1 MYQNIHHLLMVRRF
15 LPFFITQ
22 FLSAFNDNLFKF
34 ALVLF
39 LKYQM
44 TDLTMEET
52 AALTTLAA
60 GLFILPFFLFSATAG
75 QLADKF
81 EKSGLIQ
88 IIRFS
93 EIPLMILAAVG
104 FWLESASFLLMVLFL
119 MGSKSAF
126 FGPLKYSILPE
137 QLKKDELIGANGLV
151 EMGTFVSILL
161 GTILGGTLIVGADGR
176 WQVSAMAITLAVLG
190 FAASRF
196 IPRNVA
202 KSPKL
207 KVNINIAGETF
218 HILKEAYQ
226 RRAVLISILGIS
238 WFWLLGATFLAQ
250 FPNFSKDVIFGAESV
265 ATLFLFSLSLGI
277 GIGSLLCNKVLKS
290 RISARL
296 SPWAALVIGVFA
308 IDIYF
313 SSQAAVTGEAGA
325 LLSLGEFLAYPQ
337 NWRVVLD
344 LVMLALA
351 GGFFIVPLYTILQTR
366 SPDKECSRMIAANN
380 VTNAFFMVI
389 SALATVGL
397 FRLGFSV
404 LDIFLGLGVVTLAV
418 GVLFYLKR
426 GWEDVE

>member
-1 MYQNIHHLLMVRRF
+1 MTRRF

-22 FLSAFNDNLFKF
+22 FLSAFNDNLFKI

-44 TDLTMEET
+44 TDFTMEET
-52 AALTTLAA
+52 AVITTLAA

-93 EIPLMILAAVG
+93 EIPLMVLVAVG

-119 MGSKSAF
+119 MGAKSAF

-137 QLKKDELIGANGLV
+137 YLKKEELIGANGLV
-151 EMGTFVSILL
+151 EMATFVSILL

-176 WQVSAMAITLAVLG
+176 WRVSVMAVTIAIVGYT
-190 FAASRF
+190 ASLF
-196 IPRNVA
+196 IPKNVP

-207 KVNINIAGETF
+207 KVNINIAGEIF
-218 HILKEAYQ
+218 HILKEAFQ

-265 ATLFLFSLSLGI
+265 ATMLLFSLSVGI
-277 GIGSLLCNKVLKS
+277 GIGSLLCNMVLKS
-290 RISARL
+290 RISAHL
-296 SPWAALVIGVFA
+296 APWAALVIGAFA
-308 IDIYF
+308 VDIYF

-325 LLSLGEFLAYPQ
+325 LLSLSEFLAYPQ

-344 LVMLALA
+344 MVMLALA
-351 GGFFIVPLYTILQTR
+351 GGFFIVPLYTILQIR
-366 SPDKECSRMIAANN
+366 SPDKERSRMIAANN
-380 VTNAFFMVI
+380 VTNAFFIVI
-389 SALATVGL
+389 SSLATVGL
-397 FRLGFSV
+397 FRLGFGV
-404 LDIFLGLGVVTLAV
+404 LDIFLGLGVATLTV

-426 GWEDVE
+426 GWEDGE